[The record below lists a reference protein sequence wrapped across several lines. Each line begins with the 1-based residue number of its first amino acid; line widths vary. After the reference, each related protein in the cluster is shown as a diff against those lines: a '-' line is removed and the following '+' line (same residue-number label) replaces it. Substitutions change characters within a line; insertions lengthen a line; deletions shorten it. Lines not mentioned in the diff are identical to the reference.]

1 MEEKS
6 DQSAAFYSNM
16 SKNDKK
22 TIRLPDFLG
31 IGTQKGGTTTL
42 HDLLRKDKRIGLPRK
57 KEVHY
62 FDQEDQLPV
71 KWYADQF
78 INLSNKQVIGEITPY
93 YMHHPLAPNRIKK
106 IIPDVKLIALLRDP
120 VDRAISQYFH
130 SQRNGFE
137 HLSLF
142 NAIEMEDER
151 MATGGRYSHQKHSY
165 ITRSRYEEQLN
176 RYLKIFKPNK
186 LLIIKS
192 EDLFKRPSQSWV
204 TIQMF
209 LGLDPQEMK
218 EEMPKANQGRKEA
231 KLVSEETRAQ
241 IRAKLVNTYNILL
254 NRYNINWD

>member
-1 MEEKS
+1 MGEQNNHS
-6 DQSAAFYSNM
+6 PSSYSTRHENE
-16 SKNDKK
+16 
-22 TIRLPDFLG
+22 TETRRLPDFLG

-42 HDLLRKDKRIGLPRK
+42 HDLLRKDKRIGLPNK

-62 FDQEDQLPV
+62 FDQDDLLPI
-71 KWYADQF
+71 KWYSDQF
-78 INLSNKQVIGEITPY
+78 ISVSNREVIGEITPY

-106 IIPDVKLIALLRDP
+106 SLPEVKLIALLRDP

-137 HLSLF
+137 EAALDD
-142 NAIEMEDER
+142 AIEMEDQR

-192 EDLFKRPSQSWV
+192 EDLFERPSQAWN
-204 TIQMF
+204 TIQTF
-209 LGLDPQEMK
+209 LEIDPQEMQG
-218 EEMPKANQGRKEA
+218 EMPKANQGRKEGEQI
-231 KLVSEETRAQ
+231 SEETRER
-241 IRAKLVNTYNILL
+241 IRAKLVNTYNVLS
-254 NRYNINWD
+254 NQYNINWS